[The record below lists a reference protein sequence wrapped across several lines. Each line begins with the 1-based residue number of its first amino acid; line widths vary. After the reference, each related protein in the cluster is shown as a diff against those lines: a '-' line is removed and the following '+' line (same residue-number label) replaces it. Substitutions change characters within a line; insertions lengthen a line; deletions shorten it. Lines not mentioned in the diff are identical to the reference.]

1 MLKRKIDRFLLDWKK
16 MIDKK
21 PLIIS
26 GARQVGKTT
35 SIREFGK
42 TYKSYI
48 EINFVNE
55 PQYKQIFSNG
65 YQIDQI
71 IKEISLLSPENIFIA
86 GDTLI
91 NFDEIQDCP
100 DAVTALKPFAL
111 DGRFDVIC
119 SGSLLGVHYK
129 RISSIPVGFKEDYEM
144 TSLDF
149 EEYLWALGYKEEQ
162 IEDIFRYMKNLEPLP
177 PLYHKVLSNI
187 YRDYIF
193 VGGMPEAVDL
203 FVKTKTFTAPF
214 NTQKR
219 IYRDYDDDI
228 GKYTAGLET
237 AKVKNIYRHISSQLA
252 KDNHKFQITKIGHGA
267 RSRDY
272 VGIEEWLKD
281 AGIINIG
288 YNLQTLALPFLD
300 QERRDYFRIYFSDHS
315 LYISSLDEEAKK
327 DLIINH
333 NGNIYNGALY
343 ESLISEAL
351 VKSGYPIYFFK
362 SDDARVELD
371 FLIRVKNEIVP
382 IEVKRTRGKS
392 RSLNLILSSEKN
404 IKHGVKLTSG
414 NIGFT
419 GNIFT
424 FPYSLAFLLK
434 RFFDKTDYI
443 KWSKLD

>member
-129 RISSIPVGFKEDYEM
+129 QISSIPVGFKEDYEM

-272 VGIEEWLKD
+272 VGIEEWLKG

-351 VKSGYPIYFFK
+351 VKSGYPLYFFK

-434 RFFDKTDYI
+434 RFFDETDYI